1 MSADV
6 ASLSF
11 IFLFECEQLSLV
23 ALSFVDRFVFDEMG
37 DEDNGEADDDELLFD
52 SCDDEL
58 VSCAFR
64 FELGDDKLTL
74 VLVAELGDVDAAN
87 NAVDAVVVCCLV
99 FVKVSIIKL

>member
-11 IFLFECEQLSLV
+11 IFLFECELSFV
-23 ALSFVDRFVFDEMG
+23 ALSFADRFVFDEMG
-37 DEDNGEADDDELLFD
+37 DEDNGDADDDELLFD
-52 SCDDEL
+52 SCDNDEL

-74 VLVAELGDVDAAN
+74 VELGDVEAAN
-87 NAVDAVVVCCLV
+87 SVCAACCCLV
-99 FVKVSIIKL
+99 GFVKVSIIK